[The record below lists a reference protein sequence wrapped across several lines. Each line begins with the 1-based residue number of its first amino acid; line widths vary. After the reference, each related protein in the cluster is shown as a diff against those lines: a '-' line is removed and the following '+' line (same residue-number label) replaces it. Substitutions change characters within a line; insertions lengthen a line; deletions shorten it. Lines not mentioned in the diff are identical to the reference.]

1 MARGVNKVILVGRL
15 GGDAEVRYTP
25 NGTAVANFNL
35 ATNEPFKTAEGTW
48 EERPEW
54 HRIVVY
60 DKMAERCGSFLNKGK
75 LVYVEGKLRTR
86 QWEDQQGTKRSTT
99 EVVARDIQLL
109 SGPGDAGGQTQNSQ
123 AEYGRTRARPAADDF
138 PFPESLPPAPG
149 APDDDIPF

>member
-15 GGDAEVRYTP
+15 GSDAEVRYTA

-48 EERPEW
+48 EDRPEW
-54 HRIVVY
+54 HRVVVY
-60 DKMAERCGSFLNKGK
+60 DKMAERCGTYLNKGK

-86 QWEDQQGTKRSTT
+86 QWEDQQGTKRYTT
-99 EVVARDIQLL
+99 EVVARDIQFLG
-109 SGPGDAGGQTQNSQ
+109 GPGDASGQTQSGQ
-123 AEYGRTRARPAADDF
+123 ADYGARGRPSAEAQPLPDY
-138 PFPESLPPAPG
+138 LPPDPG